1 MRNNPK
7 KLNVLMVIPSFF
19 PLVGGAERQLM
30 GLASK
35 LSNRGVEVDVVTRKL
50 LASKKKEII
59 DKYTIYRLSTKIPK
73 LSFLF
78 SLFYF
83 ILKNRHKYH
92 LIHVHTLNSP
102 AIISTIAGK
111 ILNIPVVLKVTR
123 SGKGTQLSR
132 YRNSIL
138 GRIVFSFLSTNSF
151 IAITEEVN
159 SELKNFGIDSNK
171 IRHIPNGVN
180 IPLKIAKNNQILKI
194 SYIGRLIKRKRIEIL
209 LTAIS
214 NIKTDNN
221 FLLSIVGEGPE
232 EKYLKELARKL
243 KIKNSCIFKGELPHE
258 EVSQILMQS
267 DIFVLPSDSEGM
279 SNALLEAMASCNAV
293 IVSNI
298 IANKQLIKD
307 KVNGLLFSDLK
318 QLEEALILTLDN
330 ADKRL
335 QLASQARLA
344 IEKEYSYQT
353 VTDSYLN
360 LYHDLCLV

>member
-1 MRNNPK
+1 M
-7 KLNVLMVIPSFF
+7 
-19 PLVGGAERQLM
+19 
-30 GLASK
+30 
-35 LSNRGVEVDVVTRKL
+35 
-50 LASKKKEII
+50 
-59 DKYTIYRLSTKIPK
+59 
-73 LSFLF
+73 
-78 SLFYF
+78 
-83 ILKNRHKYH
+83 
-92 LIHVHTLNSP
+92 
-102 AIISTIAGK
+102 
-111 ILNIPVVLKVTR
+111 KVTR